1 MFSGVVANGN
11 LQSHGSHSHG
21 MERRYHC
28 FSFIFGFYLLH
39 EFVKGYVSV
48 SRFRFFF
55 SHVFIIMAFGVPY
68 DLYEPTVY

>member
-1 MFSGVVANGN
+1 MAPIHMAWRGDTI
-11 LQSHGSHSHG
+11 
-21 MERRYHC
+21 C

>member
-1 MFSGVVANGN
+1 MAWRGDTI
-11 LQSHGSHSHG
+11 
-21 MERRYHC
+21 C